1 MAGSFLTTWFDY
13 RSGSGTQQARATRV
27 SPSGVV
33 DAAPAVAAAAGTN
46 VSGQP
51 VLVVAASTPA
61 SARALRALDG
71 DVDLRED
78 PPSVGEKDLTGGK
91 ELHPARRPLE
101 EACSELVLER
111 EDVSRKGRLRE
122 VKLAGSATD
131 VALFRDRDE
140 GLDVRE
146 THERNGT

>member
-1 MAGSFLTTWFDY
+1 MLGPNGPMRDLSSDGAAVGS
-13 RSGSGTQQARATRV
+13 
-27 SPSGVV
+27 
-33 DAAPAVAAAAGTN
+33 
-46 VSGQP
+46 
-51 VLVVAASTPA
+51 AASTPA
-61 SARALRALDG
+61 SARALRALNG

-101 EACSELVLER
+101 EACSELILER

-122 VKLAGSATD
+122 VKLPGSATD

-146 THERNGT
+146 THGRDGT